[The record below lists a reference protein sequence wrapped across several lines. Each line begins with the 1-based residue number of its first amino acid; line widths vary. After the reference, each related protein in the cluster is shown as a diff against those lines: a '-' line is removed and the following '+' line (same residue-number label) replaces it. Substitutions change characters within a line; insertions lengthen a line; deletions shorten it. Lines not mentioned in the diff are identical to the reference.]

1 VITASKTIK
10 LNTMSY
16 TAVPHLITEH
26 EEWLIAADFYD
37 NELDNLEESLA
48 EVAGK
53 NSSSDAMKSVEHF
66 QNQFII
72 QRNTIDELRHSIN
85 EHVHKTLLDAKD
97 HVGRVESKQVQEHKK
112 IKDEFDS
119 FKKVINELRDEFK
132 IFLSKW
138 M

>member
-1 VITASKTIK
+1 
-10 LNTMSY
+10 MSY
-16 TAVPHLITEH
+16 TSVPHLITEH
-26 EEWLIAADFYD
+26 EEWLIATDFYD
-37 NELDNLEESLA
+37 NELDNLEERLA

-53 NSSSDAMKSVEHF
+53 NSSIDAMKAVEHF

-85 EHVHKTLLDAKD
+85 EHVDKSILDAKD
-97 HVGRVESKQVQEHKK
+97 HVGRVGSNQVQEHKK

-132 IFLSKW
+132 TFLSKW